1 MRLTDYL
8 SDKIIVILIN
18 MASMIALSL
27 YLISTGN
34 YLTNVILILAAW
46 GIILVTYLSV
56 DYIIKRKYFNKIDDI
71 LKNLDKPYLIS
82 EVMDKGNS
90 IYDKIYRDVIH
101 TSNKS
106 VIEEIRGL
114 KKSQSEYKEYIES
127 WVHDIK
133 TPLTAINLICE
144 NNKNDYTKK
153 IQRETGIIENQVEN
167 VLYYAR
173 MEQVYKDYMIHSVN
187 LKNVVLNAVRR
198 NKLYFIQGKMQV
210 NVEFD
215 DIMVSTDEKWIE
227 FLLNQIF
234 LNAIKYRAN
243 ENAHIDITTNKQD
256 KNIELIIE
264 DNGIGIPKE
273 DIGRIFEKGFTG
285 SNGRRDSEKENN
297 IKRENNTENSV
308 RKDNSTEH
316 NREKYAR
323 KEDEKEYNVKENNI
337 KKDNSTDYNISKK
350 ATGIGLYLCKNL
362 CDKLDIGIRCESE
375 EGRYTRMILTFPD
388 SDYAK
393 L

>member
-1 MRLTDYL
+1 
-8 SDKIIVILIN
+8 
-18 MASMIALSL
+18 MASMMALSL

-187 LKNVVLNAVRR
+187 LKNVALNAVRR

>member
-18 MASMIALSL
+18 MASMMALSL
-27 YLISTGN
+27 YLISTSN

-46 GIILVTYLSV
+46 GIILVTYLSM
-56 DYIIKRKYFNKIDDI
+56 DYIIKRKYFNKIYDI
-71 LKNLDKPYLIS
+71 LKNLDKPYLIA

-90 IYDKIYRDVIH
+90 IYDKIYREIIH

-106 VIEEIRGL
+106 VIEEIRDL

-173 MEQVYKDYMIHSVN
+173 MEQVYKDYMIQSIN
-187 LKNVVLNAVRR
+187 LKNVVLNSVRR

-285 SNGRRDSEKENN
+285 SNGRRDIKKENN
-297 IKRENNTENSV
+297 IKRENNV
-308 RKDNSTEH
+308 RKDNPTEY
-316 NREKYAR
+316 NREKDVR

-337 KKDNSTDYNISKK
+337 KKDNSLEYNRNKK

-362 CDKLDIGIRCESE
+362 CDKLDIGIRCESK

>member
-18 MASMIALSL
+18 MASMMALSL

-56 DYIIKRKYFNKIDDI
+56 DYIIKRKYFNKIDDT
-71 LKNLDKPYLIS
+71 LKNLDKPYLIA

-90 IYDKIYRDVIH
+90 IYDKIYREIIH

-106 VIEEIRGL
+106 VIEEIRDL

-167 VLYYAR
+167 VLYYSR
-173 MEQVYKDYMIHSVN
+173 MEQVYKDYMIHSIN
-187 LKNVVLNAVRR
+187 LRNVVLNSVRR

-285 SNGRRDSEKENN
+285 NNGRRDIEKENN
-297 IKRENNTENSV
+297 IKRENSV
-308 RKDNSTEH
+308 RKDNPTEY
-316 NREKYAR
+316 NREKDVR
-323 KEDEKEYNVKENNI
+323 KEDEKEYNVKEKDI
-337 KKDNSTDYNISKK
+337 RKDNSTEYNINKK

>member
-1 MRLTDYL
+1 
-8 SDKIIVILIN
+8 
-18 MASMIALSL
+18 MASMMALSL
-27 YLISTGN
+27 YLISTSN

-46 GIILVTYLSV
+46 GIILVTYLSM
-56 DYIIKRKYFNKIDDI
+56 DYIIKRKYFNKIYDI
-71 LKNLDKPYLIS
+71 LKNLDKPYLIA

-90 IYDKIYRDVIH
+90 IYDKIYREIIH

-106 VIEEIRGL
+106 VIEEIRDL

-173 MEQVYKDYMIHSVN
+173 MEQVYKDYMIQSIN
-187 LKNVVLNAVRR
+187 LKNVVLNSVRR

-285 SNGRRDSEKENN
+285 SNGRRDIKKENN
-297 IKRENNTENSV
+297 IKRENNV
-308 RKDNSTEH
+308 RKDNPTEY
-316 NREKYAR
+316 NREKDVR

-337 KKDNSTDYNISKK
+337 KKDNSLEYNRNKK

-362 CDKLDIGIRCESE
+362 CDKLDIGIRCESK

>member
-18 MASMIALSL
+18 MASMMALSL

-56 DYIIKRKYFNKIDDI
+56 DYIIKRKYFHKIDDT
-71 LKNLDKPYLIS
+71 LKNLDKPYLIA

-90 IYDKIYRDVIH
+90 IYDKIYREIIH

-106 VIEEIRGL
+106 VIEEIRDL

-173 MEQVYKDYMIHSVN
+173 MEQVYKDYMIQSIN
-187 LKNVVLNAVRR
+187 LKNVVLNSVRR

-243 ENAHIDITTNKQD
+243 ENAHIDITTNNQD

-285 SNGRRDSEKENN
+285 SNGRRNIKKENN
-297 IKRENNTENSV
+297 IKRENSV
-308 RKDNSTEH
+308 RKDNPTDY
-316 NREKYAR
+316 NREKDVR
-323 KEDEKEYNVKENNI
+323 KEDEKEYNVKENDI
-337 KKDNSTDYNISKK
+337 RKDNSTDYNISKK

-375 EGRYTRMILTFPD
+375 EGRYTRMILIFPD

>member
-1 MRLTDYL
+1 MRCGCLGWFESTMLFDALYFI
-8 SDKIIVILIN
+8 STIVIIK
-18 MASMIALSL
+18 LSKRSGRRCL
-27 YLISTGN
+27 Y
-34 YLTNVILILAAW
+34 AE
-46 GIILVTYLSV
+46 
-56 DYIIKRKYFNKIDDI
+56 
-71 LKNLDKPYLIS
+71 KN
-82 EVMDKGNS
+82 
-90 IYDKIYRDVIH
+90 
-101 TSNKS
+101 
-106 VIEEIRGL
+106 
-114 KKSQSEYKEYIES
+114 KEYIES

-187 LKNVVLNAVRR
+187 LKNVVLNSVRR

-234 LNAIKYRAN
+234 LNAIKYRTN

-285 SNGRRDSEKENN
+285 SNGRRD
-297 IKRENNTENSV
+297 
-308 RKDNSTEH
+308 
-316 NREKYAR
+316 
-323 KEDEKEYNVKENNI
+323 I

>member
-8 SDKIIVILIN
+8 SDKVIVILIN
-18 MASMIALSL
+18 MASMMALSL
-27 YLISTGN
+27 YLILTGN

-46 GIILVTYLSV
+46 GIILVTYLSM
-56 DYIIKRKYFNKIDDI
+56 DYIIKRKYFNKIDDT
-71 LKNLDKPYLIS
+71 LKNLDKPYLIA

-144 NNKNDYTKK
+144 NNKNDYKKK

-187 LKNVVLNAVRR
+187 LKNVVLNSVRR

-234 LNAIKYRAN
+234 LNAIKYRTN

-285 SNGRRDSEKENN
+285 SNGRRD
-297 IKRENNTENSV
+297 
-308 RKDNSTEH
+308 
-316 NREKYAR
+316 
-323 KEDEKEYNVKENNI
+323 I

>member
-1 MRLTDYL
+1 
-8 SDKIIVILIN
+8 
-18 MASMIALSL
+18 
-27 YLISTGN
+27 
-34 YLTNVILILAAW
+34 
-46 GIILVTYLSV
+46 
-56 DYIIKRKYFNKIDDI
+56 
-71 LKNLDKPYLIS
+71 
-82 EVMDKGNS
+82 
-90 IYDKIYRDVIH
+90 
-101 TSNKS
+101 
-106 VIEEIRGL
+106 
-114 KKSQSEYKEYIES
+114 
-127 WVHDIK
+127 
-133 TPLTAINLICE
+133 
-144 NNKNDYTKK
+144 
-153 IQRETGIIENQVEN
+153 
-167 VLYYAR
+167 

-187 LKNVVLNAVRR
+187 LKNVVLNSVRR

-234 LNAIKYRAN
+234 LNAIKYRTN

-285 SNGRRDSEKENN
+285 SNGRRD
-297 IKRENNTENSV
+297 
-308 RKDNSTEH
+308 
-316 NREKYAR
+316 
-323 KEDEKEYNVKENNI
+323 I
-337 KKDNSTDYNISKK
+337 KKDNSTDYNVSKK

>member
-8 SDKIIVILIN
+8 SDKVIVILIN
-18 MASMIALSL
+18 MASMMALSL
-27 YLISTGN
+27 YLILIGN

-46 GIILVTYLSV
+46 GIILVAYLSI
-56 DYIIKRKYFNKIDDI
+56 DYIIKRKYFNKIDDT
-71 LKNLDKPYLIS
+71 LKNLDKPYLIA

-114 KKSQSEYKEYIES
+114 KTSQSEYKEYIES

-187 LKNVVLNAVRR
+187 LKNVVLNSVRR

-234 LNAIKYRAN
+234 LNAIKYRTN

-285 SNGRRDSEKENN
+285 SNGRRDIKKENN
-297 IKRENNTENSV
+297 IKRENNV
-308 RKDNSTEH
+308 RKDIETE
-316 NREKYAR
+316 
-323 KEDEKEYNVKENNI
+323 
-337 KKDNSTDYNISKK
+337 YNISKK